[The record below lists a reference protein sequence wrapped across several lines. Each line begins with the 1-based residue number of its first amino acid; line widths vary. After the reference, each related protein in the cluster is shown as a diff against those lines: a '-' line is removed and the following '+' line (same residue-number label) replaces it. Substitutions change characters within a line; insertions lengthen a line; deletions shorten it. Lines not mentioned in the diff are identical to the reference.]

1 MELFE
6 NSVFFVALSILSIPA
21 ICLGLMGKKIK
32 GYGILATLFFVIA
45 TLYDKPKQLL
55 YIVSF
60 LIFEY
65 IIIKLFLKLTRIK
78 EQSESVYFVFL
89 ILSILPLLI
98 YKFSSLVGYSIFG
111 FIGISYMTFK
121 CIQYVMEIKD
131 GLIKEVSASNFFYLN
146 LFFPSLIS
154 GPIDR
159 SRRFD
164 DDVNK
169 LKSKSEY
176 IELLTSG
183 LQKIL
188 IGAVYKFVISQLIY
202 PYMQNYSQGNGIKTI
217 VAYMYLYG
225 FYLFFD
231 FAGYSLMAIG
241 TGNIFG
247 VTLPDNFNKPFIS
260 KDIKEFWD
268 RWHISLSYWFRD
280 FVFSRVIR
288 RMIRHKRIKNKLTR
302 ASIAFIINMLI
313 MGLWHG
319 LSLNYIIYGLYH
331 GMLLAFT
338 EIYQKKSKF
347 HKKNKSNVWYKFVSW
362 GITFNLVMLGFLIF
376 SGRII

>member
-6 NSVFFVALSILSIPA
+6 NSVFFIALVILSIPA

-32 GYGILATLFFVIA
+32 GYGILTTLFFVIA
-45 TLYDKPKQLL
+45 ALYDKPKQLL

-247 VTLPDNFNKPFIS
+247 VRLPDNFNKPFIS

-288 RMIRHKRIKNKLTR
+288 RMIRNKRIKNKLTR
-302 ASIAFIINMLI
+302 ASIAFVINMLI

-338 EIYQKKSKF
+338 EVYQKKSKF

-362 GITFNLVMLGFLIF
+362 GVTFNLVMLGFLIF

>member
-6 NSVFFVALSILSIPA
+6 NSVFFVALAILSIPA

-32 GYGILATLFFVIA
+32 GYGILTTLFFVIA
-45 TLYDKPKQLL
+45 ALYDKPKQLL

-65 IIIKLFLKLTRIK
+65 IVVNLFLKLTMIK
-78 EQSESVYFVFL
+78 EQSDSIYLVFL
-89 ILSILPLLI
+89 ILSILPLVI

-247 VTLPDNFNKPFIS
+247 VRLPDNFNKPFIS

-288 RMIRHKRIKNKLTR
+288 RMIRNKRIKNKLTR

-331 GMLLAFT
+331 GMLLAVT
-338 EIYQKKSKF
+338 EVYQKKSKF

>member
-6 NSVFFVALSILSIPA
+6 NSVFFVALVILSIPA

-45 TLYDKPKQLL
+45 ALYDKPKQLL

-65 IIIKLFLKLTRIK
+65 IVVNLFLKLTRIK

-169 LKSKSEY
+169 LKIKSEY

-188 IGAVYKFVISQLIY
+188 IGAVYKFVVSQLIY

-247 VTLPDNFNKPFIS
+247 VRLPDNFNKPFIS

-288 RMIRHKRIKNKLTR
+288 RMIRNKRIKNKLTR
-302 ASIAFIINMLI
+302 ASIAFVINMLI

-331 GMLLAFT
+331 GMLLAVT
-338 EIYQKKSKF
+338 EVYQKKSKF
-347 HKKNKSNVWYKFVSW
+347 HKRYKSNVWYKFVSW
-362 GITFNLVMLGFLIF
+362 GVTFNLVMLGFLIF

>member
-6 NSVFFVALSILSIPA
+6 NSVFFVALAILSIPA

-45 TLYDKPKQLL
+45 ALYDKPKQLL

-247 VTLPDNFNKPFIS
+247 VRLPDNFNKPFIS

-288 RMIRHKRIKNKLTR
+288 RMIRNKRIKNKLTR
-302 ASIAFIINMLI
+302 ASIAFVINMLI

-338 EIYQKKSKF
+338 EVYQKKSKF

>member
-6 NSVFFVALSILSIPA
+6 NSVFFVALAILSIPA

-45 TLYDKPKQLL
+45 ALYDKPKQLL
-55 YIVSF
+55 YIGSF

-65 IIIKLFLKLTRIK
+65 IVVNLFLKLTRIK

-188 IGAVYKFVISQLIY
+188 IGAVYKFVVSQLIY

-247 VTLPDNFNKPFIS
+247 VRLPDNFNKPFIS

-288 RMIRHKRIKNKLTR
+288 RMIRNKRIKNKLTR
-302 ASIAFIINMLI
+302 ASIAFVINMLI

-338 EIYQKKSKF
+338 EVYQKKSKF

>member
-6 NSVFFVALSILSIPA
+6 NSVFFVALAILSIPA

-45 TLYDKPKQLL
+45 ALYDKPKQLL

-176 IELLTSG
+176 IELLISG

-188 IGAVYKFVISQLIY
+188 IGAVYKFVVSQLIY

-247 VTLPDNFNKPFIS
+247 VRLPDNFNKPFIS

-288 RMIRHKRIKNKLTR
+288 RMIRNKRIKNKLTR
-302 ASIAFIINMLI
+302 ASIAFVINMLI

-338 EIYQKKSKF
+338 EVYQKKSKF

-362 GITFNLVMLGFLIF
+362 GVTFNLVMLGFLIF

>member
-6 NSVFFVALSILSIPA
+6 NSVFFIALAILSIPA

-45 TLYDKPKQLL
+45 ALYDKPKQLL

-188 IGAVYKFVISQLIY
+188 IGAVYKFVVSQLIY

-247 VTLPDNFNKPFIS
+247 VRLPDNFNKPFIS

-288 RMIRHKRIKNKLTR
+288 RMIRNKRIKNKLTR
-302 ASIAFIINMLI
+302 ASIAFVINMLI

-362 GITFNLVMLGFLIF
+362 GVTFNLVMLGFLIF

>member
-6 NSVFFVALSILSIPA
+6 NSVFFIALAISSIPA
-21 ICLGLMGKKIK
+21 ICLGLMSKKNK
-32 GYGILATLFFVIA
+32 GYGILTTLFFVIA
-45 TLYDKPKQLL
+45 ALYDKPKQLL

-65 IIIKLFLKLTRIK
+65 IVVNLFLKLTRIK
-78 EQSESVYFVFL
+78 EQSESVYFAFL

-247 VTLPDNFNKPFIS
+247 VRLPDNFNKPFIS

-288 RMIRHKRIKNKLTR
+288 RMIRNKRIKNKLTR

-331 GMLLAFT
+331 GMLLAVT
-338 EIYQKKSKF
+338 EVYQKKSKF
-347 HKKNKSNVWYKFVSW
+347 HKKYKSNVWYKFVSW

>member
-6 NSVFFVALSILSIPA
+6 NSVFFIALAILSIPA

-45 TLYDKPKQLL
+45 ALYDKPKQLL

-159 SRRFD
+159 SRRFN
-164 DDVNK
+164 DDVNEIK
-169 LKSKSEY
+169 TKSEY

-188 IGAVYKFVISQLIY
+188 IGAVYKFVVSQLIY

-247 VTLPDNFNKPFIS
+247 VRLPDNFNKPFIS

-288 RMIRHKRIKNKLTR
+288 RMIRNKRIKNKLTR
-302 ASIAFIINMLI
+302 ASIAFVINMLI

-331 GMLLAFT
+331 GMLLAVT
-338 EIYQKKSKF
+338 EVYQKKSKF

-362 GITFNLVMLGFLIF
+362 GVTFNLVMLGFLIF

>member
-6 NSVFFVALSILSIPA
+6 NSVFFVALVILSIPA

-32 GYGILATLFFVIA
+32 GYGILTTLFFVIA
-45 TLYDKPKQLL
+45 ALYDKPKQLL

-65 IIIKLFLKLTRIK
+65 IIVNLFLKLTRIK

-188 IGAVYKFVISQLIY
+188 IGAVYKFVVSQLIY

-247 VTLPDNFNKPFIS
+247 VRLPDNFNKPFIS

-288 RMIRHKRIKNKLTR
+288 RMIRNKRIKDKLTR
-302 ASIAFIINMLI
+302 ASIAFVINMLI

-338 EIYQKKSKF
+338 EVYQKKSKF

-362 GITFNLVMLGFLIF
+362 GVTFNLVMLGFLIF

>member
-6 NSVFFVALSILSIPA
+6 NSVFFVALAILSIPA

-45 TLYDKPKQLL
+45 ALYDKPKQLL

-247 VTLPDNFNKPFIS
+247 VRLPDNFNKPFIS

-288 RMIRHKRIKNKLTR
+288 RMIRNKRIKNKLTR
-302 ASIAFIINMLI
+302 ASIAFVINMLI

-362 GITFNLVMLGFLIF
+362 GVTFNLVMLGFLIF